1 MATKTFEELKQ
12 LAIQIRDEKTN
23 KQNTA
28 TRVGT
33 AMLEHINKLEQDYYD
48 KTTINN
54 RTSEYNVSIN
64 HPTSGISSSNKYD
77 LSSAIAQVPAELR
90 TGGLTVSFL
99 NSDGDTEKWEFGG
112 GSWAVGGFS
121 QVGSK
126 ILTEL
131 SENDINL
138 TEQIEAVSLFDIP
151 GWYTTN
157 EIEIPSNFYI
167 AGGYWKVDS
176 NNKVYI
182 AKSDGYSYSKPIKIP
197 RGTILKY
204 PNTLSTSVI
213 NMSLVDKDMNLL
225 ERNPYI
231 VGYDNAYVCF
241 SHINGNAI
249 IDKISVPINTLL
261 YDDARA
267 KSIENLLFYKGY
279 FRTTGEITSG
289 GNIVRTDKIEVNQGD
304 VFFIDGI
311 AGVQNAIG
319 IIKYKE
325 DSIIET
331 IATKEFN
338 KELYTVEEG
347 ITHIG
352 FSMYKAKNYSIPIV
366 AKVTSENEN
375 YIEEIVNSEQS
386 DVNITDIINWQ
397 YGSFSEL
404 TNIDNNYEP
413 TDFKDGYTWNSNG
426 DKTFV
431 ERSGYSALIEPIEV
445 EEGDIIAFPFSLSSI
460 AIPLAFNTR
469 DEFVKS
475 YSNSKYLIVEK
486 GIKYIRVS
494 AVGTISESVIV
505 KITRFNKSGGRNLFD
520 AVNLSL
526 NNSNYIDKLYN
537 IKKDIDFSNITL
549 GYWGDNVTVR
559 NTPDYCAVNPI
570 IENIKSGSTLVITY
584 YRGSVIS
591 TSVDPAYAAY
601 KEDGSAYND
610 TDSVIRMGAGEKSS
624 DDDGDDR
631 YAFKISPIAK
641 KIGVSYKVK
650 DCKLKS
656 IYLIN
661 GGDDEGFSDE
671 LKTFIQENSTGG
683 DSQVLDDINS
693 NYYLKGNANKSF
705 TKTPCIIVAGQSN
718 TDGRVSYDDLPEDVK
733 SALPFNLCQSFR
745 NSNDNTDNGFQPF
758 TPKNSAGENKWA
770 YDTIVFYNVSVKS
783 NKNLYV
789 IKVAVGAT
797 GIDPESGGGQWTADY
812 DLYPEKGG
820 LLKGL
825 EQYIRKHYDPET
837 MDIRAILWH
846 QGEADMNAGER
857 YYHNLKKVVAYLRG
871 VIGNSRIPFILGTVS
886 QKSGEYNRDVEN
898 AMIKLSNE
906 DPYMH
911 LIDMSGATLF
921 DGIHFDATS
930 SVYLGESMYDI
941 LIDLGIIGGNKINP
955 SRPW

>member
-48 KTTINN
+48 KNQTD
-54 RTSEYNVSIN
+54 E
-64 HPTSGISSSNKYD
+64 
-77 LSSAIAQVPAELR
+77 ELKER
-90 TGGLTVSFL
+90 
-99 NSDGDTEKWEFGG
+99 DDK
-112 GSWAVGGFS
+112 
-121 QVGSK
+121 
-126 ILTEL
+126 LTEL
-131 SENDINL
+131 SKNVINL

-167 AGGYWKVDS
+167 DGGYWKIDS
-176 NNKVYI
+176 DGKALI
-182 AKSDGYSYSKPIKIP
+182 FKSSGYSYSKPIKVP
-197 RGTILKY
+197 KGTILKY
-204 PNTLSTSVI
+204 I
-213 NMSLVDKDMNLL
+213 NKLASSIANMFLVDKNLNVL
-225 ERNPYI
+225 ESRPYI
-231 VGYDNAYVCF
+231 VKYDNAYVCF
-241 SHINGNAI
+241 SHINSNGSY
-249 IDKISVPINTLL
+249 DKISVPINTLL
-261 YDDARA
+261 YEDARA
-267 KSIENLLFYKGY
+267 KSIENLLFYKSY
-279 FRTTGEITSG
+279 FRATGEITLSNG
-289 GNIVRTDKIEVNQGD
+289 DIVRTDKLEVKQGD
-304 VFFIDGI
+304 IFFIDGV
-311 AGVQNAIG
+311 AGFQSAVG
-319 IIKYKE
+319 IIKYNE
-325 DSIIET
+325 DSIVET

-352 FSMYKAKNYSIPIV
+352 FSMYKIKNYSIPIV
-366 AKVTSENEN
+366 AKVTSENEK
-375 YIEEIVNSEQS
+375 YIEEIVNEGQNN
-386 DVNITDIINWQ
+386 VNISDIINGQ
-397 YGSFSEL
+397 YGSSSEL
-404 TNIDNNYEP
+404 NNIDNNYET
-413 TDFKDGYTWNSNG
+413 TDFKDGYTWNNNG

-431 ERSGYSALIEPIEV
+431 ERSGYSALVEPIEV

-460 AIPLAFNTR
+460 AIPLAYNIR

-475 YSNSKYLIVEK
+475 YGNSKYLIIEK
-486 GIKYIRVS
+486 GIKRIRVS
-494 AVGTISESVIV
+494 AVGTISEGVVV
-505 KITRFNKSGGRNLFD
+505 KITRFNKNGGINLLD

-549 GYWGDNVTVR
+549 GYWGDNVTVK

-570 IENIKSGSTLVITY
+570 IENIKSGSTLVIIY
-584 YRGSVIS
+584 YKGSVIS
-591 TSVDPAYAAY
+591 TSVDPAYSAY

-610 TDSVIRMGAGEKSS
+610 ITSVIRMGAGEKRA
-624 DDDGDDR
+624 DDDGDDM
-631 YAFKISPIAK
+631 YIFKIPPIAD
-641 KIGVSYKVK
+641 KIGVSYKIK

-656 IYLIN
+656 IYLIS
-661 GGDDEGFSDE
+661 GDEEGFSEE

-683 DSQVLDDINS
+683 SSQAGDDINS
-693 NYYLKGNANKSF
+693 TYFLRGNANKSF

-718 TDGRVSYDDLPEDVK
+718 TDGRVSYDDLPEYVK
-733 SALPFNLCQSFR
+733 SALPFNKCQSFR
-745 NSNDNTDNGFQPF
+745 NGDDTDSGFQPF
-758 TPKNSAGENKWA
+758 TPKNLAGENKWA
-770 YDTIVFYNVSVKS
+770 YDTIVFYNASVKS
-783 NKNLYV
+783 NKNLFV
-789 IKVAVGAT
+789 IKVAQGAT
-797 GIDPESGGGQWTADY
+797 AIAPSAGGQWTADY
-812 DLYPEKGG
+812 DIYPGKGG

-825 EQYIRKHYDPET
+825 EQNIRNYYDPET

-846 QGEADMNAGER
+846 QGETDRSAGAE
-857 YYHNLKKVVAYLRG
+857 YYNNLKKVVAYLRG

-886 QKSGEYNRDVEN
+886 QKSGEYNREVEN

-911 LIDMSGATLF
+911 LVDMSGATLY

-930 SVYLGESMYDI
+930 SVYLGECMYDI